1 MRHFAAFLVCALVL
15 SAQSSEPYVPTSV
28 ELQLVEQRA
37 EDLGREIA
45 KLRSRQ
51 IDDALIAEV
60 EIFHKAL
67 EWQLRFPEE
76 IYRRHY
82 LHDALAA
89 AAVGIERAKEL
100 EAGRHAWTSADGW
113 VQRAYRSQVDGSV
126 QPYAVSVPKSYDSG
140 TPMRLDI
147 VLHGR
152 NSRLSE
158 VSFLATHLP
167 ARLVPLDQDRIILE
181 VFGRTNNAYRW
192 AGETDVFEALA
203 AVVENYNVDPER
215 IVLRGFSMGGAGAW
229 HLGLHHPDK
238 WAAVEAGA
246 GFTDTLVYAE
256 KSLDRGTVTAYQRPA
271 LHIYD
276 AVDYAVNAYNL
287 PFLGYG
293 GEDDPQLQASLNILD
308 ELALDGAQFS
318 QEGLNWTTNSLNA
331 EFLVGPKTGHRFH
344 PESKLR
350 SERFIDDALGGE
362 VGDPASTRCVTYTTR
377 YPHCFGVEIDGLAK
391 HYVRAELRTLRED
404 KRVAISTQNVSRL
417 RVDKIPNGARVEVD
431 GQVVAAD
438 AASLLRLKRV
448 DGKWAGATTVEGWRG
463 NHPVKRPGLQGP
475 IDDAFSSSFMAVT
488 PSGESSNHAVAKP
501 ISERLAVFQKN
512 FAKWLRADVP
522 TVADGDLTETEIR
535 ENHLILFGDPESN
548 RVLAKIAG
556 RLPIVWNT
564 KEIRVGERIFDAANH
579 VLVMVAPNPL
589 NPDRYVVLNSGHTF
603 GETEFRGTNALLF
616 PRLGDYAVL
625 TLAGRVATAGYF
637 DENWK
642 IVEDPMP

>member
-1 MRHFAAFLVCALVL
+1 MKHFAAFLVCALTL
-15 SAQSSEPYVPTSV
+15 AAQSSEPYVPTSV

-45 KLRSRQ
+45 RLRSRQ

-89 AAVGIERAKEL
+89 AAVGIERAAEL
-100 EAGRHAWTSADGW
+100 EKGQHPWTSAAGW
-113 VQRAYRSQVDGSV
+113 VQRAYRSRVDGSV

-140 TPMRLDI
+140 TPMRLDV

-167 ARLVPLDQDRIILE
+167 GRLVPLDQDRIILE

-192 AGETDVFEALA
+192 AGETDVFEALE
-203 AVVENYNVDPER
+203 AVVENYTVDPER

-246 GFTDTLVYAE
+246 GFSDTLVYAE

-271 LHIYD
+271 LHVYD

-287 PFLGYG
+287 PFIGYG
-293 GEDDPQLQASLNILD
+293 GEDDPQLQASVNVLD

-362 VGDPASTRCVTYTTR
+362 LGDPTSTRCVTYTTR
-377 YPHCFGVEIDGLAK
+377 YPHCFGVEIDGLAE

-417 RVDKIPNGARVEVD
+417 RVDNVPDGARVEVD
-431 GQVVAAD
+431 GQVVAAG
-438 AASLLRLKRV
+438 AASSLRLRRV
-448 DGKWAGATTVEGWRG
+448 DGKWASAATLENWRG
-463 NHPVKRPGLQGP
+463 SHPVKRPGLQGP
-475 IDDAFSSSFMAVT
+475 IDDAFTSSFIAVT
-488 PSGESSNHAVAKP
+488 ASGESSNHAVAAP
-501 ISERLAVFQKN
+501 ISERLTEFQKN

-522 TVADGDLTETEIR
+522 SVADRNLTETEIR
-535 ENHLILFGDPESN
+535 ENHLILFGDPQSN
-548 RVLAKIAG
+548 RVLAKIAE
-556 RLPIVWNT
+556 RLPIVWNA

-579 VLVMVAPNPL
+579 ILVMIAPNPL

-637 DENWK
+637 DESWK
-642 IVEDPMP
+642 FVEDPMP